1 MFVALGPLRRS
12 KAQRF
17 STDHGGGKRRAGN
30 SAAPILLGL
39 ALYRWRIRVF
49 VGYDG
54 PSVGPKAKGNAS
66 PDRERD
72 HSRVP
77 QSHGATDGLAFFSQ
91 RCAIWCQTLAIFR
104 YSVRFSGVGAV

>member
-1 MFVALGPLRRS
+1 MVAATTTPR
-12 KAQRF
+12 KEFAQAIGVGWVQ
-17 STDHGGGKRRAGN
+17 T
-30 SAAPILLGL
+30 SASAPPILFGL
-39 ALYRWRIRVF
+39 ALHRWRFRIF
-49 VGYDG
+49 VSYDG

-104 YSVRFSGVGAV
+104 YSVRFLGVGAV